1 MIKLNCDTAL
11 MGWVSYF
18 SITTTPQHAV
28 ECDLYGVLLYHLIK
42 KSLTMNK
49 PNDLDRKI
57 LETILFFLDNPY
69 SGLEEYDAFR
79 EFLDTLPEEIDDAT
93 YFTIINAIDV
103 ERVILASNFSNF
115 EYFDHVFEDNLE
127 VFNDYV
133 KKRFHSATE
142 EMIEYTRLTS
152 ELLDCDNDELLIL
165 FNEIA
170 YIYYEA
176 AVKKEGV
183 HE

>member
-1 MIKLNCDTAL
+1 
-11 MGWVSYF
+11 
-18 SITTTPQHAV
+18 
-28 ECDLYGVLLYHLIK
+28 
-42 KSLTMNK
+42 MNK

-133 KKRFHSATE
+133 KKRFHNISK
-142 EMIEYTRLTS
+142 EMIEYAEFIA
-152 ELLDCDNDELLIL
+152 ELADCNKDELLVL

-170 YIYYEA
+170 YVYYEIA
-176 AVKKEGV
+176 SRTNQGQNL
-183 HE
+183 